1 MGFVSHSMWD
11 LPGPGIELVS
21 PALQGGFLTTGPPG
35 KPSFLTFE
43 WGDWPSSCLDALPS
57 AGSPPCPPDSQV
69 PSPAALT
76 PPGLAPVL
84 CCVSLSVPP
93 SVLLWRMIYGFFP
106 LVSWSPGA
114 VVGRG
119 GCCKNSSGPLPSPPA
134 ATLKE
139 AAGLAGILR
148 RILPFHCFRPLFLSF
163 SELQDTKAGEKKT
176 HTQTD
181 TLTQKQLQIAF
192 N

>member
-1 MGFVSHSMWD
+1 MWD
-11 LPGPGIELVS
+11 LPGPGIELVA
-21 PALQGGFLTTGPPG
+21 PASQGGFTGPPG

-69 PSPAALT
+69 PPPAAPT
-76 PPGLAPVL
+76 PYPPPRLAPVL
-84 CCVSLSVPP
+84 CSVFLSVPP

-106 LVSWSPGA
+106 LISWSPGA

-119 GCCKNSSGPLPSPPA
+119 GCSKNNSGPLPPPPA

-148 RILPFHCFRPLFLSF
+148 RILPFHCFRPLFLFF
-163 SELQDTKAGEKKT
+163 SELWDTKAGKKKT

-181 TLTQKQLQIAF
+181 TLTQKQLQIAL